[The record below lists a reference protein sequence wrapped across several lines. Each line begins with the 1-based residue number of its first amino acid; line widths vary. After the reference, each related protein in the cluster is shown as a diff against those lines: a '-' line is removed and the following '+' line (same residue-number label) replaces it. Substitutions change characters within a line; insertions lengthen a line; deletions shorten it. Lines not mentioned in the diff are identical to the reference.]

1 MDASQKLLSRD
12 FVLLFLLTT
21 CCNCYMAISYCLE
34 QWLARQGVEP
44 STCGVLIAALPLMVL
59 LVRPLASWL
68 LIGRDKRPAMVVS
81 IGISSLVMLAF
92 PLVPSS
98 HVVGLV
104 LCLRV
109 IQGIAL
115 AVYSSCTTA
124 VLVSCIPPGQSARG
138 FALFS
143 LTLLL
148 PFSVLP
154 AIAEQLLS
162 IVGDEANLFAWS
174 TLLGAPA
181 LAMLPP
187 LARRLRQEQEPD
199 SVFASITRAQ
209 LWHSVRHSGLFF
221 VFLGCMLFSIMTNQ
235 SIIFMKGLCTVTG
248 GMPGLFFTV
257 YTGSIMALRLSCSR
271 VLDRL
276 PAHATTILA
285 SLALGVVML
294 GIGFGPAW
302 GLAPFSLAY
311 GLALGLLYP
320 LMAGVIVDRSLPET
334 RSLNSNLMM
343 ACFDA
348 SGVIAPLLG
357 GCVVQVGLGYRG
369 VFAANA
375 VAVLA
380 CGLCMLV
387 DWLRNRRMA

>member
-1 MDASQKLLSRD
+1 MDAPQKLLSRD

-21 CCNCYMAISYCLE
+21 CCNCYIAISYCLE
-34 QWLARQGVEP
+34 QWLARQGVAA
-44 STCGVLIAALPLMVL
+44 STCGLLIAALPLMVL
-59 LVRPLASWL
+59 LVRPLASWSL
-68 LIGRDKRPAMVVS
+68 LGRDKRPAMVVS

-92 PLVPSS
+92 PLVPSG
-98 HVVGLV
+98 HVVELV

-109 IQGIAL
+109 VQGIAL

-154 AIAEQLLS
+154 AIAEPLLA
-162 IVGDEANLFAWS
+162 IVGDEARLFAWS

-187 LARRLRQEQEPD
+187 LAARLRAEQEPD
-199 SVFASITRAQ
+199 SVFAGISRAQ

-221 VFLGCMLFSIMTNQ
+221 VFLACMLFSVMTNQ

-257 YTGSIMALRLSCSR
+257 YTGTIMVFRLSCSQM
-271 VLDRL
+271 LDRL
-276 PAHATTILA
+276 PAHVTTMLA
-285 SLALGVVML
+285 SLALVFVML

-302 GLAPFSLAY
+302 ALAPFSLAY

-320 LMAGVIVDRSLPET
+320 LLAGVVVDRSLPET
-334 RSLNSNLMM
+334 RTLNSNLMM

-357 GCVVQVGLGYRG
+357 GVVVEVGLGYRG

-375 VAVLA
+375 MAVLA
-380 CGLCMLV
+380 CGLCMLL
-387 DWLRNRRMA
+387 DWLRRRHAA